1 MAPKAIAGGE
11 ENMHTQLRRTIS
23 AAALAALGILIALPA
38 NAADAPKSIRIGY
51 AVSLSGV
58 NAQGAAVTTLPG
70 YDLWVKDVN
79 DAGGI
84 FVKEYGKKVPLE
96 VVAKYDDTS
105 SAETLL
111 RLEEK
116 LMSQDKVD
124 FVLAPWST
132 GFNLAV
138 APIFAKYG
146 YPQLAVTANAND
158 EEQLV
163 KQFPTM
169 FFFLNQP
176 PHFGG
181 ALIEILNKYKGE
193 GKLNNKVVLLSV
205 GDQFGAEFAAGFS
218 AGLKAT
224 GYDIVLQKSYP
235 LGAADLTNEIKEAK
249 ASGADTFI
257 AGSYPPDTFM
267 LTGTAITQGYNPKIF
282 YTAVGTAF
290 AEYGGNFKDKV
301 QGVLGIGGWD
311 PTVPG
316 AMDYY
321 KRQVAVTGHAPDG
334 WASPVTHASL
344 QILQQAIEKAGTLDR
359 KKVLDTIANGGSWN
373 TVVGPIDLKTHIREH
388 QIGAGQWQG
397 GQFVGVSPSDFPGVR
412 PVIFP
417 KPAW

>member
-1 MAPKAIAGGE
+1 MKS
-11 ENMHTQLRRTIS
+11 QLRLTVS
-23 AAALAALGILIALPA
+23 AATFVAFVTLASWPA
-38 NAADAPKSIRIGY
+38 VSADAPKSIRIGY

-58 NAQGAAVTTLPG
+58 NAQGAATTTLPG

-84 FVKEYGKKVPLE
+84 MVKEYGKKIPVE
-96 VVAKYDDTS
+96 VAAKYDDTS
-105 SAETLL
+105 NAETLL

-124 FVLAPWST
+124 FVLPPWST

-163 KQFPTM
+163 KQFPTL

-176 PHFGG
+176 AHFGG
-181 ALIEILNKYKGE
+181 ALIEILNKYKSAGQ
-193 GKLNNKVVLLSV
+193 LNNKVAMLSV
-205 GDQFGAEFAAGFS
+205 GDQFGAELSAGFG
-218 AGLKAT
+218 AGLKAN

-249 ASGADTFI
+249 TSGADTFI

-267 LTGTAITQGYNPKIF
+267 LTGTAITQDYNPKVF

-290 AEYGGNFKDKV
+290 AEYGANFKDKV

-311 PTVPG
+311 PSVPG

-321 KRQVAVTGHAPDG
+321 RRQVAVTGHAPDG
-334 WASPVTHASL
+334 WASPVTYASL

-359 KKVLDTIANGGSWN
+359 KKVLDTIVNGGPWD

-397 GQFVGVSPSDFPGVR
+397 GQFVGVSPSDFPGVK

-417 KPAW
+417 KPVW